1 MTTFKEFLLNEQ
13 TAYLGLKVGDILT
26 AAQELRDDA
35 KNMGNRDLTRFSQRI
50 VNQIRRILH
59 SNWPREETKH
69 LKILQK
75 AGVALMKA
83 IDEKDDLGS
92 MISGVVSVLEKLVAA
107 LGVPINKLAS
117 SDEPQDTDKQGTS
130 DTEKSTEKLSI
141 PPKIAST
148 IDNAGTAGPPTPP
161 GQDMYAPPLGG
172 NAGSLDAI

>member
-1 MTTFKEFLLNEQ
+1 MRFKEFLLNEQ
-13 TAYLGLKVGDILT
+13 QAYLGLKVGDILT

-35 KNMGNRDLTRFSQRI
+35 KNMGSRDLTRFSQRI

-69 LKILQK
+69 LKVLQK

-92 MISGVVSVLEKLVAA
+92 TISGVVSVLEKLVAS

-117 SDEPQDTDKQGTS
+117 SDEPQDSDKSGTS
-130 DTEKSTEKLSI
+130 GPEKSADKLST
-141 PPKIAST
+141 PPPQAST
-148 IDNAGTAGPPTPP
+148 IDNAGPAGPPNPP